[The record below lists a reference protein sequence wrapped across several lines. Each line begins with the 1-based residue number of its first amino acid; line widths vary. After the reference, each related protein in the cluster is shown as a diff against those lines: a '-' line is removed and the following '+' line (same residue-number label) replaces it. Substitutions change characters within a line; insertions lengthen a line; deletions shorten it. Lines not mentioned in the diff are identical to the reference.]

1 MSRPRKTSSRFRGQ
15 LGLGQGRPVS
25 YRRPSGAHVVYISDQ
40 GRPLAQFVNGR
51 PALRPAEGPRAT
63 IYVVCRGRSYQDVR
77 AVNSQ
82 QCMEGLCHTY
92 EQMTGTASTVIR
104 VLFFFPRGELPPP
117 DRLATLD
124 LPLTSREED
133 GGSSAAVVE
142 SLAQH
147 ESETLADGKSSE
159 KAPVKGGERTLEK
172 AKASLPSGSTPPFL
186 LSECLPPVPAK
197 LVAKIVKGDYVD
209 MAELLRDN
217 IEAERQRT
225 TDSSVAGL
233 STSQAHRREVPDF
246 LSWLQCFGVYVGIV
260 ATHKPEKLRQL
271 MAYQT
276 LMICEARRCGGDGWQ
291 GYDTMFRQ
299 LAASTDWGQLN
310 SALYTVTFMA
320 QQNGKG
326 KTYHYCLEADH
337 QSDDC
342 SLAPRKPGNQVVGQ
356 GGFGLLMSVGV
367 EACRPWSASGM
378 SAEPRRVSLTKYG
391 RGGRWSA
398 YQGSQ
403 LSAKRVC
410 YAWNEGSCEF
420 WDQCWYRHICVKCEG
435 DHPAMSCKAMITKPS
450 GKAE

>member
-1 MSRPRKTSSRFRGQ
+1 M
-15 LGLGQGRPVS
+15 L
-25 YRRPSGAHVVYISDQ
+25 
-40 GRPLAQFVNGR
+40 
-51 PALRPAEGPRAT
+51 
-63 IYVVCRGRSYQDVR
+63 
-77 AVNSQ
+77 
-82 QCMEGLCHTY
+82 
-92 EQMTGTASTVIR
+92 
-104 VLFFFPRGELPPP
+104 GELPPP

-147 ESETLADGKSSE
+147 ASEALADGKPSE
-159 KAPVKGGERTLEK
+159 KAPVKGGGKMSEK
-172 AKASLPSGSTPPFL
+172 DKASLPSGSTSPFL

-217 IEAERQRT
+217 IEAERRRA
-225 TDSSVAGL
+225 TDSSAAGL
-233 STSQAHRREVPDF
+233 STSQARRREVPDF

-276 LMICEARRCGGDGWQ
+276 LMIREARRCGGDGWQ

-299 LAASTDWGQLN
+299 LAATVPSTDWGQLN

-326 KTYHYCLEADH
+326 KTCQYCLETDH
-337 QSDDC
+337 QSGDC
-342 SLAPRKPGNQVVGQ
+342 ALAPRKQVVGQ
-356 GGFGLLMSVGV
+356 GGFGLPVSAGM
-367 EACRPWSASGM
+367 EARRPGGSSSWSASGM
-378 SAEPRRVSLTKYG
+378 SAEPRRASLTKYG
-391 RGGRWSA
+391 RGGRRSA
-398 YQGSQ
+398 YQGYQ
-403 LSAKRVC
+403 PSAKRAC
-410 YAWNEGSCEF
+410 YAWNEGSCDF
-420 WDQCWYRHICVKCEG
+420 RDQCRYRHICVKCEG
-435 DHPAMSCKAMITKPS
+435 DHPAVACKAVITKPS